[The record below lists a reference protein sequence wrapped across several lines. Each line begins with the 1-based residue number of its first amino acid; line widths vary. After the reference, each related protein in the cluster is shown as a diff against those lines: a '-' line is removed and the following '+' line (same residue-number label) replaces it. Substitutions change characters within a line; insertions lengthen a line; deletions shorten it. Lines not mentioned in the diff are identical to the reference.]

1 MQGGIMTLRNAN
13 TAELEMSE
21 DELLELKRKFISGP
35 GHIFNPTPTSHD
47 EAVAHGNALA
57 RSGNYPVGTSDCF
70 NVGISGGC
78 GTNCFVYLEGRCD
91 VSSEMIP
98 RLEKEEVKLHYELY
112 PNDKKHN

>member
-1 MQGGIMTLRNAN
+1 
-13 TAELEMSE
+13 MSE
-21 DELLELKRKFISGP
+21 ELKRKFISGP
-35 GHIFNPTPTSHD
+35 GHVFNPTPTSHD

-78 GTNCFVYLEGRCD
+78 GTDCFVYLEGRCE

-98 RLEKEEVKLHYELY
+98 RLENEEEIKLHYELY
-112 PNDKKHN
+112 SEDKP

>member
-1 MQGGIMTLRNAN
+1 
-13 TAELEMSE
+13 MSE
-21 DELLELKRKFISGP
+21 KDLKELCKKFISGP
-35 GHIFNPTPTSHD
+35 GHIFNPTPTSHE

-78 GTNCFVYLEGRCD
+78 GINCFVYLEGRCD

-98 RLEKEEVKLHYELY
+98 KLENEKEIKLHYELY
-112 PNDKKHN
+112 PYDKIKLLPD

>member
-1 MQGGIMTLRNAN
+1 
-13 TAELEMSE
+13 MSE
-21 DELLELKRKFISGP
+21 ELKRKFISGP
-35 GHIFNPTPTSHD
+35 GHIFNPVPTSHE

-78 GTNCFVYLEGRCD
+78 GIDCFVYLEGRCD

-98 RLEKEEVKLHYELY
+98 RLENKEEIKLHYEIY
-112 PNDKKHN
+112 PDDQTHN